1 MRGRKASPKQRLVC
15 GPCLSWVTRDELADL
30 VVDPSPADD
39 HVLTVLGA
47 AEVDGAELAEVG
59 SRLSAVDYWHVDRV
73 A

>member
-1 MRGRKASPKQRLVC
+1 M
-15 GPCLSWVTRDELADL
+15 TRDELADL